1 LKISKGRSE
10 AENRKRKDNTMAERK
25 MTKGYTMLHYTEN
38 KRLSNM
44 NTAKTQGLN

>member
-1 LKISKGRSE
+1 MFPYLFGEIRTNDVGRSE

-38 KRLSNM
+38 
-44 NTAKTQGLN
+44 